1 MLRFATDEGFDLTI
15 VRELRRRNP
24 DLDIATVQER
34 GLQGSDD
41 AAILAW
47 AASEG
52 RVLLTSDRRTM
63 PAPARERMA
72 RGEATGVIIVP
83 WALPIGRVVE
93 DVEMLAGASLEGEW
107 EHRIEFLPLR

>member
-1 MLRFATDEGFDLTI
+1 MLRFAADEGFNLTV

-41 AAILAW
+41 ATILAW

-52 RVLLTSDRRTM
+52 RVLLTSDTRTM
-63 PAPARERMA
+63 PDPARQRMA
-72 RGEATGVIIVP
+72 RGEATGIIIVP
-83 WALPIGRVVE
+83 WTLPIGRVVE
-93 DVEMLAGASLEGEW
+93 EVELLAGASLEGEW
-107 EHRIEFLPLR
+107 ERRVEFLPFS